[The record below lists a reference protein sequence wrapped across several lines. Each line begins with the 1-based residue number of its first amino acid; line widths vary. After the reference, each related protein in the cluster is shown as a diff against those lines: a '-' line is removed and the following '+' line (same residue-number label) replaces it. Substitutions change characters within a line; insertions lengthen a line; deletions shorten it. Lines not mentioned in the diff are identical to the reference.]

1 MILQIHNS
9 DDAWLRAAVDL
20 IVSTQGERQSL
31 HLCLSGGT
39 TPQPVYE
46 SLARSEAFRALVAS
60 KAVHLWVGDEREAP
74 AHSGLRNS
82 EMIEEIFAA
91 AGFGFKNF
99 AFREAES
106 PASHV
111 QTPTSHAR
119 SAQTPAAHTQTPASL
134 AHPEQ
139 PAYRTQEPDTASPG
153 LILHA
158 WPLGPREGSASAY
171 EEELATCAGET
182 GGAERPLFDLT
193 ILGMGQDGHTAG
205 LFTAED
211 LRLGTDRAVML
222 TEAPQ
227 EPKKRMT
234 LAPHILLSSGKIL
247 VLMRGLPKVRLLMAN
262 LFGERTDP
270 IGHFLSD
277 QCEVVAEL

>member
-119 SAQTPAAHTQTPASL
+119 SAQ
-134 AHPEQ
+134 
-139 PAYRTQEPDTASPG
+139 PAYRTQAPDTASPG

-171 EEELATCAGET
+171 AKELAAYAKET